1 MPTIGIFE
9 SGLDEA
15 FWEKGRSD
23 KEVAAEILIGGSARD
38 EGDSFIY
45 FRAEA
50 SATLGIP
57 EMSKFAEK

>member
-38 EGDSFIY
+38 EGDSFI
-45 FRAEA
+45 
-50 SATLGIP
+50 
-57 EMSKFAEK
+57 